1 MRLLRLAAILF
12 ALFAMLPAQAA
23 TKQEKIHELLE
34 VTGVSEQMEKALDS
48 IWPMI
53 IERGSQANPNVP
65 KEVWDQV
72 RTIGK
77 EEFAK
82 SLPDVLAQ
90 FERMYDINFTDEE
103 IEGLLTFYKTPV
115 GNSVMHKLNAMAP
128 QTAALGQAWGAQVS
142 KRVIARLSDEMHNKG
157 YDMHL

>member
-1 MRLLRLAAILF
+1 MRPLRLVLLLAFLTVS
-12 ALFAMLPAQAA
+12 PAHAA
-23 TKQEKIHELLE
+23 TKQEKIHELIE
-34 VTGVSEQMEKALDS
+34 VTAVAEQMEKALDS

-53 IERGSQANPNVP
+53 IQRGRDANPDIP
-65 KEVWDQV
+65 QDVWDRV
-72 RTIGK
+72 HDIGR
-77 EEFAK
+77 EEFSK

-90 FERMYDINFTDEE
+90 FEKLYDLNFTEEE
-103 IEGLLTFYKTPV
+103 IDGLLTFYKTPV

-142 KRVIARLSDEMHNKG
+142 RRVQARMSEELHKKG